1 MKKQFWFGVFSSLL
15 PVWALAAAPGDM
27 DLSFNHLGYVST
39 VPLKAGTG
47 FNGNGII
54 QQADGKL
61 VAVGNTYNAK
71 GMKQFAL
78 LRYNLDGTL
87 DTTFNGTGYGD
98 YQNQ

>member
-71 GMKQFAL
+71 A
-78 LRYNLDGTL
+78 
-87 DTTFNGTGYGD
+87 
-98 YQNQ
+98 